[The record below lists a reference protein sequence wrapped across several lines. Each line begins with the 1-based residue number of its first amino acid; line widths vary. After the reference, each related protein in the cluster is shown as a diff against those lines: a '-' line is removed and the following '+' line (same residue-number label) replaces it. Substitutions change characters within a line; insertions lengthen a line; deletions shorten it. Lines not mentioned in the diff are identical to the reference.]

1 MDNRRAFQ
9 PFFASGASMAISK
22 RLFQRLDG
30 FDPLLFAYGE
40 DIDLCWRARLLGYK
54 ILCVPSSVVYHR
66 FSASFGIFSPRKYEL
81 GTHGQIL
88 AMVKS
93 LSIWNL
99 LHSLPA
105 YMAFAMLRGAALSVI
120 TRDFRFLSAVF
131 RAMGNIVRESPQ
143 VFRSRHLTQHS
154 RRLPD
159 RDVLASEGFGLL
171 ASPREWWRILH
182 VARLVALSSQ
192 DANPEK

>member
-22 RLFQRLDG
+22 RLFQRLHG

-93 LSIWNL
+93 L
-99 LHSLPA
+99 
-105 YMAFAMLRGAALSVI
+105 
-120 TRDFRFLSAVF
+120 
-131 RAMGNIVRESPQ
+131 
-143 VFRSRHLTQHS
+143 
-154 RRLPD
+154 
-159 RDVLASEGFGLL
+159 
-171 ASPREWWRILH
+171 
-182 VARLVALSSQ
+182 
-192 DANPEK
+192 